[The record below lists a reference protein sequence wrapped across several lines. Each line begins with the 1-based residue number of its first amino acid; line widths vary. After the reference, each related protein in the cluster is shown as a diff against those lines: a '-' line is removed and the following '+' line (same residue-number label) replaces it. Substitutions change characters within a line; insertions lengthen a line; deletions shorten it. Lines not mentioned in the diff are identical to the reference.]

1 MSSGWVFR
9 DRTGRFSLR
18 VGTHRLLA
26 LPCTTGR
33 GVGHSCLWGQTTRA
47 ALLLLRSFDRWR
59 KINTSDLC
67 PENLHQDWQAPASR
81 WPLAPRTTQ
90 AARRQQAA
98 QAGAG
103 AASKKSTLVK
113 AKMCHIIM

>member
-1 MSSGWVFR
+1 VQRCSSFGR
-9 DRTGRFSLR
+9 STGGENSL
-18 VGTHRLLA
+18 
-26 LPCTTGR
+26 
-33 GVGHSCLWGQTTRA
+33 
-47 ALLLLRSFDRWR
+47 
-59 KINTSDLC
+59 NTSDLC
-67 PENLHQDWQAPASR
+67 PENLHQDWQAPVSR

-103 AASKKSTLVK
+103 GAASKKSMLVK